1 MCKCSQEDCNLEVFE
16 NSDKC
21 ILHCKKDD
29 WYDIDDNGKKNWDK
43 SKEEITIFWEIFYKK
58 YDSKQIVLGIKNV
71 IFPEFESKGGL
82 SKQSPRKTI
91 FEYLDSYLRFED
103 CIFEDDIF
111 LYKYIHELE
120 FKECKFFANVKIKR
134 MDIEKGISFEK
145 CIFNKSLI
153 LKNITFKEG
162 SKVKI
167 KECQKIVNASFENT
181 TFEDL
186 ADFYNSTFET
196 KTNFERT
203 TFKNISVFS
212 NVIFKDDIDFRFTTF
227 EKLAQFKETIFE
239 KKLNLEDT
247 IIKDKINFLKTK
259 TLNNENLKPE
269 NIANRETARIIKDS
283 FEQQNNIIEANKFYA
298 LEMKEREKELDS
310 KKDFFEWLVFKFHG
324 LSSNHS
330 QDWTLV
336 LFWIMNIN
344 FFYSYLNIE
353 TNMWRLALEI
363 PISLILISL
372 IGCMIFKI
380 SEDNEKKRWLT
391 TIPITMVC
399 YFFYGYLVEKDW
411 LLSEYSKNLNP
422 FSIMRADEP
431 INFGTLLYK
440 ITIAYLIYQLI
451 ISIRQNTRR
460 K

>member
-1 MCKCSQEDCNLEVFE
+1 MCKCSQENCDLEVFE
-16 NSDKC
+16 SRDKS
-21 ILHCKKDD
+21 ILHCEKDD
-29 WYDIDDNGKKNWDK
+29 WYEVDDNGNKNWDK
-43 SKEEITIFWEIFYKK
+43 SQGNINLFWEKFYEE
-58 YDSKQIVLGIKNV
+58 YNSRQILFGIKNV
-71 IFPEFESKGGL
+71 VFPKFESQGGL
-82 SKQSPRKTI
+82 AKGSPRKII
-91 FEYLDSYLRFED
+91 FEYLDSYLGFEN

-111 LYKYIHELE
+111 LYKYIHELK
-120 FKECKFFANVKIKR
+120 FKECKFFANVKIER
-134 MDIEKGISFEK
+134 MDIEKGITFEK

-167 KECQKIVNASFENT
+167 KECKKIVNASFENT

-259 TLNNENLKPE
+259 TINNENLKPE

-336 LFWIMNIN
+336 LFWIININ

-353 TNMWRLALEI
+353 TNIWTLALKI
-363 PISLILISL
+363 PISLILILL

-391 TIPITMVC
+391 TIPIT
-399 YFFYGYLVEKDW
+399 
-411 LLSEYSKNLNP
+411 
-422 FSIMRADEP
+422 
-431 INFGTLLYK
+431 
-440 ITIAYLIYQLI
+440 LI
-451 ISIRQNTRR
+451 IDFTDFIFCAFF
-460 K
+460 KFV